1 LDTGGVTNYYPG
13 SRQKMLLRYIYN
25 FGNLLQYVF
34 TAEKDAGEQFFK
46 REQRMA
52 LISIQCIFFS
62 GILG

>member
-13 SRQKMLLRYIYN
+13 SRQKMLLSIYN